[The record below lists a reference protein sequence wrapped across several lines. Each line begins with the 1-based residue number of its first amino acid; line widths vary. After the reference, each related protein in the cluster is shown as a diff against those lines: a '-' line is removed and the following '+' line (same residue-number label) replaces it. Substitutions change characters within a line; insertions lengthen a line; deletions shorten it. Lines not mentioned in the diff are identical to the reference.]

1 MADAVKAVTADTLRQ
16 PFVWPG
22 VHVGSR
28 LKRGMEGRVEYRDL
42 RHVRTEYPIHGLD
55 RFELQA
61 IVRRRKFHLLSDRP
75 AHIGSDDRGV
85 PIRFAAVNDTVADG
99 VDRRS
104 KTGHYWIQHGVWRLR
119 RSLPVDLFH
128 PLRALR
134 FKRYWIADV

>member
-1 MADAVKAVTADTLRQ
+1 EVTTNKAQLLQIAAENLGATPGRILMADAVTAVTADTLRQ

-75 AHIGSDDRGV
+75 A
-85 PIRFAAVNDTVADG
+85 
-99 VDRRS
+99 
-104 KTGHYWIQHGVWRLR
+104 
-119 RSLPVDLFH
+119 
-128 PLRALR
+128 
-134 FKRYWIADV
+134 